1 MPTPTS
7 NNQPGPKE
15 PLGGLGATAVPPATA
30 TSGSTTSEAAASRA
44 FSVEGITQSVST
56 LRVGKGYL
64 WALSLGQFGLFFA
77 LLTPVFVSMS
87 IKATELN
94 PSSPETVVGSVLP
107 FGALG
112 ALFANPLFG
121 AISDRTRTRWGRRRP
136 WMVGGVLVFVVALAW
151 LAFAPDVLQ
160 LTFAWVLAQVSANA
174 VLATLTASF
183 ADNVPEFQRG
193 KASSAIALAQNIA
206 ILAGL
211 YLAVYLV
218 GNLPLLFIAPGVLAI
233 VAIVVYSIVA
243 RDELPTTPFKPFS
256 WINLISSFWTNPIKH
271 RDFGLAWWGRFLIT
285 FGTFMFTTYRLLY
298 MEDQIG
304 LPQSEAVGVVA
315 FGVLLYTI
323 ALLVSA
329 ALSGWVSDRIQR
341 RKAFVW
347 GSTAMTAV
355 GLVILAHVDTVGG
368 FYFAEIVLGFA
379 FGIYA
384 AIDTALIVDVLPD
397 PERPG
402 KDLGVINIANALPQS
417 LAPAVGLFL
426 LGIGGGGNYTLMLWG
441 AGVAVILGAL
451 VILPIKSVR

>member
-1 MPTPTS
+1 MSTPTS
-7 NNQPGPKE
+7 KE
-15 PLGGLGATAVPPATA
+15 EPTRGIAGTASPAVTAAAGATATD
-30 TSGSTTSEAAASRA
+30 AAASRA

-56 LRVGKGYL
+56 VRVGRGYL
-64 WALSLGQFGLFFA
+64 WGLSFAQFGLFVA

-94 PSSPETVVGSVLP
+94 PTSPETVVGSVLP

-121 AISDRTRTRWGRRRP
+121 ALSDRTRTRWGRRRP
-136 WMVGGVLVFVVALAW
+136 WMVGGVVVFVGSLAW
-151 LAFAPDVLQ
+151 LAFSPDVLQ
-160 LTFAWVLAQVSANA
+160 LTLAWVLAQVSANA
-174 VLATLTASF
+174 VLSTLTASF

-193 KASSAIALAQNIA
+193 KASSVIALAQNIA

-218 GNLPLLFIAPGVLAI
+218 GNLPVLFIAPGVLAI
-233 VAIVVYSIVA
+233 VAVLVYSFVA
-243 RDELPTTPFKPFS
+243 RDDLPTTPVKPFS

-298 MEDQIG
+298 MQDRIG
-304 LPQSEAVGVVA
+304 LPQGEAVGVVA

-329 ALSGWVSDRIQR
+329 AVSGWVSDRIQR
-341 RKAFVW
+341 RKVFVW

-355 GLVILAHVDTVGG
+355 GLVILAHVDSVGG

-384 AIDTALIVDVLPD
+384 AIDTALVVDVLPD

-426 LGIGGGGNYTLMLWG
+426 LGIGGGQNYTLMLWG

-451 VILPIKSVR
+451 VILPIKSIR